1 MNTNTPI
8 AVTATFHPTGRGAAW
23 RDPQSVAVQHDPAR
37 AGVWATVE
45 GKRRLFCLARG
56 VDLYAGPAERR
67 WELRAEALSAL
78 RALFTPSLQQG

>member
-37 AGVWATVE
+37 AGVWVTVE